1 MERGSQVVDRQKP
14 NGDLLINVSDLRKY
28 FPIQKGIL
36 RKTVGYVKAV
46 DGVSFY
52 IKKGETLGLVGES
65 GCGKTTLGRCLIRL
79 IEPTTGSIEFFAH
92 GQTVDLLKV
101 DGVTLK
107 QLRRHIQMIFQD
119 PFSSLSPRMTI
130 RDIVAEPLTTQRIGT
145 VRERTERVAEV
156 LSRVGLS
163 PDVMSRYPHEFSG
176 GQRQRIAVARSL
188 VLRPSL
194 VICDEAVSALD
205 VSVQAQVINLLED
218 LQSEFDLT
226 YLFITHDL
234 SVVEHVSDR
243 IMVMYLGKIAEIAP
257 AESIYGSPKHP
268 YTEAL
273 LASIPR
279 PEPGRKRRRRVLGG
293 HVPDPAHPP
302 QGCKFQT
309 RCPYVEDVC
318 RQIEPEL
325 MVTDEAGHYV
335 ACHRCEE
342 LKLSGYVATGS
353 VG

>member
-1 MERGSQVVDRQKP
+1 MVHEPEPRNHVLM
-14 NGDLLINVSDLRKY
+14 NATDLRKY

-36 RKTVGYVKAV
+36 RKTVGHVKAV
-46 DGVSFY
+46 DGVDFY
-52 IKKGETLGLVGES
+52 IRKGETLGLVGES

-79 IEPTTGSIEFFAH
+79 LEPTSGSIKFFID

-101 DGVTLK
+101 DGPTLK
-107 QLRRHIQMIFQD
+107 ELRRNIQMVFQD

-130 RDIVAEPLTTQRIGT
+130 RDIIAEPLTTQKIGT
-145 VRERTERVAEV
+145 PRERTERVVEV

-176 GQRQRIAVARSL
+176 GQRQRIAVARAL
-188 VLRPSL
+188 VLRPDL
-194 VICDEAVSALD
+194 IICDEAVSALD

-218 LQSEFDLT
+218 LQSEYDLT

-257 AESIYGSPKHP
+257 ADSIYRSPKHP

-273 LASIPR
+273 LAAIPR
-279 PEPGRKRRRRVLGG
+279 PEPGQKRRDRRALGG

-302 QGCKFQT
+302 QGCRFHT
-309 RCPYVEDVC
+309 RCSYAVDIC
-318 RQIEPEL
+318 RQEEPGL
-325 MVTDEAGHYV
+325 TATAGVGHYV
-335 ACHRCEE
+335 ACHRHKE
-342 LKLSGYVATGS
+342 LRLSGYLAVEG
-353 VG
+353 GD